1 MFHFSKHGFYYSYL
15 YMMTYLDDEEISLRS
30 EYTTN
35 LSYDKF
41 IVFYNADPENWKF
54 IKEGF
59 HKCNRHSVC
68 GRDPEYVYIPEYT
81 YKDKQGYK
89 RHRYIK
95 FLTRKDY
102 KKFVKFMN
110 KMYRTG
116 EDHENQSEI
125 LELANIVGEKSR
137 EKLENINKEVSE
149 NYDDMISLFNK
160 CSSNYHESIK
170 NDLIL
175 TTTLTNDSDN
185 SENVF
190 IANKVPYKIF
200 TFKSES
206 YIKLEENG
214 KNGFMHELDSFGYPR
229 LVRGFYKV
237 SEEVFYNGI
246 VYCKIMDQPERWIK
260 LSSINSKYDM
270 NDNKIS

>member
-15 YMMTYLDDEEISLRS
+15 YMMTYLNDEEISLRS

-59 HKCNRHSVC
+59 HKYNRHSAC
-68 GRDPEYVYIPEYT
+68 GSDPEYVYIPEYT
-81 YKDKQGYK
+81 YKDKQGYE

-110 KMYRTG
+110 KMYRAG
-116 EDHENQSEI
+116 EDHENQSEV
-125 LELANIVGEKSR
+125 LELANIIGEKSR
-137 EKLENINKEVSE
+137 EKLENINKKVSE
-149 NYDDMISLFNK
+149 NYDNMISLINK
-160 CSSNYHESIK
+160 CSSNDLVK
-170 NDLIL
+170 NDLTS
-175 TTTLTNDSDN
+175 TTTVINDSNN
-185 SENVF
+185 SENTF

-200 TFKSES
+200 TFSSES
-206 YIKLEENG
+206 YVNKH
-214 KNGFMHELDSFGYPR
+214 GFEREIDSFGYCR
-229 LVRGFYKV
+229 IIRGFYKV
-237 SEEVFYNGI
+237 SEEAFYNGI

-270 NDNKIS
+270 NNNKIS

>member
-15 YMMTYLDDEEISLRS
+15 YMTYLNDEEILLRS

-59 HKCNRHSVC
+59 HSAYGK
-68 GRDPEYVYIPEYT
+68 DPEYVYIPEYT
-81 YKDKQGYK
+81 YKDKQGYE

-102 KKFVKFMN
+102 KKFIKFMD

-116 EDHENQSEI
+116 EDHENQNEV
-125 LELANIVGEKSR
+125 LELANIIGEKSR
-137 EKLENINKEVSE
+137 EKLENINKKVSE
-149 NYDDMISLFNK
+149 NYDTMISLINK
-160 CSSNYHESIK
+160 CNSNGLVK
-170 NDLIL
+170 NDLTS
-175 TTTLTNDSDN
+175 TTTVINDSSN
-185 SENVF
+185 SENTF

-200 TFKSES
+200 TFSSES
-206 YIKLEENG
+206 YVNKC
-214 KNGFMHELDSFGYPR
+214 GFEREIDSFGYCR
-229 LVRGFYKV
+229 IIRGFYKV
-237 SEEVFYNGI
+237 SEEAFYNGI

-270 NDNKIS
+270 NNNKIS

>member
-1 MFHFSKHGFYYSYL
+1 
-15 YMMTYLDDEEISLRS
+15 MTYLDDEEISLRS

-59 HKCNRHSVC
+59 RECNRHSAC
-68 GRDPEYVYIPEYT
+68 RRDPEYVYIPEYT
-81 YKDKQGYK
+81 YKDEQGYK

-110 KMYRTG
+110 KMYRAG

-149 NYDDMISLFNK
+149 NYNNMISLVNK

-170 NDLIL
+170 SDLTSTATSI
-175 TTTLTNDSDN
+175 NDSNN
-185 SENVF
+185 SENTF

-206 YIKLEENG
+206 YIKLK
-214 KNGFMHELDSFGYPR
+214 KNGFMNELDNFGYYR
-229 LVRGFYKV
+229 IVRGFYKV
-237 SEEVFYNGI
+237 SEEAFYNGI
-246 VYCKIMDQPERWIK
+246 VYCKVMDKPERWIR

-270 NDNKIS
+270 NNNKIR